1 MNGSAIIWVIF
12 ENSLK
17 AAQALRQECN
27 LKEFLNS
34 IGSIHVGLLLL
45 KVSYSWLLIY

>member
-1 MNGSAIIWVIF
+1 MNGSAVIWVIF

-34 IGSIHVGLLLL
+34 IGSVHVGLLLP
-45 KVSYSWLLIY
+45 KVLYDY